1 MRIIALFAYI
11 LSQSS
16 NLLACDFKL
25 MGFAKLPDTPV
36 LVKISDGKQEKFVA
50 DDDGFLII
58 SMAAAECRSVHPL
71 PVIKLTDTM
80 TKCISDYYRKNDTKP
95 KDQLNFTIDLE
106 EDRTKIKT
114 LAGIEKDCDVNQQ
127 RLWDKAYYFYR
138 QAPMTCGQQMKS
150 VVVAAVIQSVQFYYD
165 TLTKL
170 KQGKLTGSI
179 EDQAKYV
186 DEVRAARDYT
196 QQFLKLIESNK
207 TTVSDFEKWLAG
219 LELRAVEK
227 GYNVITKI
235 DETHGAKNF
244 YSLIDILNDM
254 NSLFS
259 FVKKQIACS
268 EPFEKGTIASLVG
281 VAWPI
286 LGAAPVVEGKALPK
300 ATK

>member
-1 MRIIALFAYI
+1 MKIIVFLACLISHSA
-11 LSQSS
+11 

-36 LVKISDGKQEKFVA
+36 LVKLSDGKQEKYVA
-50 DDDGFLII
+50 DDDGFMII
-58 SMAAAECRSVHPL
+58 SMAAAECRLVHPL
-71 PVIKLTDTM
+71 PVIKLTDSQ
-80 TKCISDYYRKNDTKP
+80 TKCVSDYYQKNNVKL

-106 EDRTKIKT
+106 EDRAKAKT
-114 LAGIEKDCDVNQQ
+114 LAGIEKDCEVNQQ

-150 VVVAAVIQSVQFYYD
+150 VVAAAVTQSVQFYYD

-170 KQGKLTGSI
+170 QQGKLTGTI

-207 TTVSDFEKWLAG
+207 TTVSDFDKWLPG
-219 LELRAVEK
+219 LEPRAVEK

-244 YSLIDILNDM
+244 YSLIDILKDM
-254 NSLFS
+254 NSPFS
-259 FVKKQIACS
+259 FVKKQNKCS
-268 EPFEKGTIASLVG
+268 TPFEKGTIASLVG
-281 VAWPI
+281 VIWPT
-286 LGAAPVVEGKALPK
+286 LSAAPVVDDKALPK